1 MPRNKPLPF
10 FGILI
15 LFVILIIVIA
25 IKLGTRARGP
35 EEVAIDLQSGIA
47 YLQALEDADPGPV
60 ENKLKEQRQLEMK
73 QQREERL
80 NQLLT
85 GEVSVWT
92 MFEDYVLL
100 GDSRAVGYEYYEF
113 LDQDRVI
120 AEGGAT
126 IRDLSNSIPDIKAL
140 NPSYI
145 FLCYGLNDVSIGYWN
160 TPEEYVTEFKSVL
173 QDIHRELPNAKVFV
187 SSILIA
193 RDPAFELSSAWYNI
207 PEFSA
212 AVGEMCDTMDH
223 VYFVDNA
230 DISETYA
237 DLWDSDGIHLNKE
250 FYPYWAAN
258 MIMEVYDSELEQSED
273 PAA

>member
-1 MPRNKPLPF
+1 MSRNKSLPF

-15 LFVILIIVIA
+15 LFIIVIVLIA
-25 IKLGTRARGP
+25 LKLGNRARGDD
-35 EEVAIDLQSGIA
+35 EIATNTAQGLA
-47 YLQALEDADPGPV
+47 YLQSLEAMDPSPV
-60 ENKLKEQRQLEMK
+60 ENTLKEQRQLEM
-73 QQREERL
+73 QLQREERM
-80 NQLLT
+80 NQLLS

-92 MFEDYVLL
+92 MFEDYMLL

-113 LDQDRVI
+113 LDADRVL

-126 IRDLSNSIPDIKAL
+126 IRDLAEDIPEIKAQ

-160 TPEEYVTEFKSVL
+160 TPEEYVAEFETVL
-173 QDIHRELPNAKVFV
+173 EDLHRELPDAKVFV

-193 RDPAFELSSAWYNI
+193 RDPAFDLSSAWYNI
-207 PEFSA
+207 PEYSA
-212 AVGEMCDTMDH
+212 AVGEMCANLEQ

-230 DISETYA
+230 DISEKYA
-237 DLWDSDGIHLNKE
+237 DLWDSDGIHLNKA

>member
-1 MPRNKPLPF
+1 MPRNKSLPF

-25 IKLGTRARGP
+25 IKLGTQARGT
-35 EEVAIDLQSGIA
+35 EESAIDLQAGVA
-47 YLQALEDADPGPV
+47 YLQSLEAADPEPV
-60 ENKLKEQRQLEMK
+60 ENKLKEQRQLEMQ

-113 LDQDRVI
+113 LDEDRVI

-160 TPEEYVTEFKSVL
+160 TPEEYVTEFRTVL
-173 QDIHRELPNAKVFV
+173 EDIHRELPDAKVFV
-187 SSILIA
+187 SSILVA
-193 RDPAFELSSAWYNI
+193 RDPAFDLSSAWYNI
-207 PEFSA
+207 PEFST
-212 AVGEMCDTMDH
+212 AVGEMCSTMEH